1 MSFGFSVGDF
11 IAVDRLI
18 TQITPSLKASV
29 GSASDYQELQLELSG
44 LQLVL
49 HKVEHLKGSPT
60 QVPAINGIKV
70 AALNCQFV
78 LESFSER
85 LKKYEKSLEY
95 GHSHGWVVDTA
106 KKIKWE
112 VAMKR
117 EVQDLRAYLVAHT
130 STLNMRISTEGLYV
144 RNSCSLRID

>member
-11 IAVDRLI
+11 LAISQLI
-18 TQITPSLKASV
+18 THIMSSLKASG
-29 GSASDYQELQLELSG
+29 GSASDYQELQLELLG

-60 QVPAINGIKV
+60 QAPAINGIKV

-78 LESFSER
+78 LESFAEK
-85 LKKYEKSLEY
+85 LKKYEGSLEF
-95 GHSHGWVVDTA
+95 GHSRGWVVDTA

-112 VAMKR
+112 MAMKR
-117 EVQDLRAYLVAHT
+117 EVQDLRAYLLAHT
-130 STLNMRISTEGLYV
+130 STLNMRISTEGLHV
-144 RNSCSLRID
+144 RNLWSLRIS